1 MSITEIKEILKK
13 EHVEVSL
20 IEELMKDERK
30 GVKQAL
36 NSYFKR
42 IDNENKE
49 RLRVEE
55 MYTIESEFYKKGIKY
70 IAGID
75 EVGRGPLAGPV
86 TVAAVILKPHWY
98 VKGLNDS
105 KKISYEKR
113 EIIAKKIHEE
123 ALAVSIVSLEPKE
136 IDTLNIYQATML
148 AMYKAVKEL
157 SIEPQAVI
165 VDAMPLHFSFPCKS
179 LIHGDSK
186 SASVAAASIIAKVH
200 RDHIMEKYSKI
211 YPGYDFEGNKGYGT
225 KTHINAIYE
234 LGVTPIHRKSYEPVK
249 SIVLG
254 RNYKKNCGKHK
265 AD

>member
-1 MSITEIKEILKK
+1 MSIAEIKEILKK
-13 EHVEVSL
+13 EEVEITF

-30 GVKQAL
+30 GVQQLL
-36 NSYFKR
+36 NSYFKKK
-42 IDNENKE
+42 DKENKE

-55 MYTIESEFYKKGIKY
+55 MYTTESEFYKQGLEY
-70 IAGID
+70 VVGID

-105 KKISYEKR
+105 KKVSKENR

-123 ALAVSIVSLEPKE
+123 AIAISIVSLPPKE

-148 AMYKAVKEL
+148 AMYKAVKNL
-157 SIEPQAVI
+157 KVEPQAAI
-165 VDAMPLHFSFPCKS
+165 VDAMPLHFTFPCKS

-200 RDHIMEKYSKI
+200 RDHIMEEYSKI
-211 YPGYDFEGNKGYGT
+211 YPGYGFEENKGYGT

-234 LGVTPIHRKSYEPVK
+234 LGVTPIHRKSYEPIK
-249 SIVLG
+249 SIVL
-254 RNYKKNCGKHK
+254 NDHYKKNMGKE
-265 AD
+265 